1 MKIDNLEIRT
11 NPFKKSPV
19 RKKDGLHQVKIRVF
33 IGSNDYG
40 KFRNKITL
48 EVTILDESNNPVLAS
63 SSEFDNR
70 KSNKTLNLTILRT
83 EAKVK
88 DSVVQMIKDNIKMTS
103 TNLFNYLY
111 KKRKSPK
118 TETVGESEET
128 VWNDEVKKFF
138 DEPIPVSVWEKYKL
152 AVTEDDIDD
161 ITEEELQDIA
171 DGVYFGHFRDKET
184 KRVGSMS
191 FNERYQTG
199 NYDKSNIF
207 ELFGFCWSA
216 NPKNGEPLI
225 TGSYKS
231 LIVQLNDYRFNS
243 KPSQWIKDFN
253 DKWIDNF
260 LRYLVEKG
268 YPAVHLRGY
277 DPFTIVKFR
286 DRFIKADR
294 LPYKEKSFQKV
305 VKHLKRHIDILQKY
319 DLIPY
324 KKNTKL
330 IQASDYL
337 KRRTKN
343 QTYTRREHALTVP
356 EFNFIAET
364 DFKNQ
369 KLNLARDMFVI
380 AVLGGGFRTQEL
392 YNDHLYI
399 QDKRLHIY
407 RKKTNETSTNPIILQ
422 LNDVIKRHN
431 GLPEFLKVDEF
442 RSCLQTIAKQIPL
455 DRIISIPDTLIN
467 SKKGM
472 IKVRICDI
480 FNPYF
485 ARKTC
490 VTILNHIGLSEEEII
505 EFTCHADV
513 RTLKYYKGNMTI
525 EDKERLI
532 NLKLS
537 NMNKSQEN

>member
-63 SSEFDNR
+63 SSEFENR
-70 KSNKTLNLTILRT
+70 KSNKSLNLIILKT
-83 EAKVK
+83 EVKIK
-88 DSVVQMIKDNIKMTS
+88 DSVGQMIKDNTKLTS
-103 TNLFNYLY
+103 TNLFDYLY
-111 KKRKSPK
+111 KKRKSQK
-118 TETVGESEET
+118 TETIPDTEET

-138 DEPIPVSVWEKYKL
+138 NEPVPVSVWEKYKL
-152 AVTEDDIDD
+152 AVIEDD
-161 ITEEELQDIA
+161 TEEIAEEEMQNIA
-171 DGVYFGHFRDKET
+171 DGVYFDHLRDKEI
-184 KRVGSMS
+184 KRVSSMS
-191 FNERYQTG
+191 FNERYKTG
-199 NYDKSNIF
+199 NYDRSNIF
-207 ELFGFCWSA
+207 ELFGFCWSV
-216 NPKNGEPLI
+216 NPKNGESLV

-231 LIVQLNDYRFNS
+231 LIVQLNDYRFNAN
-243 KPSQWIKDFN
+243 PSERVLDFN
-253 DKWIDNF
+253 DEWINKF
-260 LRYLVEKG
+260 LRYLIDKG
-268 YPAVHLRGY
+268 YPVIHERGY
-277 DPFTIVKFR
+277 DPFSIVKYQE
-286 DRFIKADR
+286 RFVKSKR

-337 KRRTKN
+337 KRKSKK
-343 QTYTRREHALTVP
+343 QTYTRREHSLTVQ
-356 EFNFIAET
+356 EFNLIADT
-364 DFKNQ
+364 DFKDQ

-392 YNDHLYI
+392 YNDHLYV
-399 QDKRLHIY
+399 QENRLHIY
-407 RKKTNETSTNPIILQ
+407 RTKTNETSTNPIILQ
-422 LNDVIKRHN
+422 LNDVINRHN
-431 GLPEFLKVDEF
+431 GLPEFLKVDDF
-442 RSCLQTIAKQIPL
+442 RTSLQIIAKQIPL
-455 DRIISIPDTLIN
+455 NRIISIPNTLIN
-467 SKKGM
+467 SDKDL
-472 IKVRICDI
+472 IKVKISEI

-490 VTILNHIGLSEEEII
+490 VTILNHLGLTNEEII

-513 RTLKYYKGNMTI
+513 RTLRYYQGNMTI

-532 NLKLS
+532 NLKLT
-537 NMNKSQEN
+537 NIQTK

>member
-11 NPFKKSPV
+11 NPFKKSPA

-70 KSNKTLNLTILRT
+70 KSNKSLNLIILKT
-83 EAKVK
+83 EVKIK
-88 DSVVQMIKDNIKMTS
+88 DSVVQMIKDNTKLTS

-111 KKRKSPK
+111 KKRKSQK
-118 TETVGESEET
+118 TEIVPDTEET
-128 VWNDEVKKFF
+128 VWNDEVKQFF
-138 DEPIPVSVWEKYKL
+138 DAPVPVSVWEKYKL
-152 AVTEDDIDD
+152 AVIEDDAED
-161 ITEEELQDIA
+161 ITEEEMQNIG
-171 DGVYFGHFRDKET
+171 DGVYVDHFRDKET
-184 KRVGSMS
+184 KRVSSMS
-191 FNERYQTG
+191 FNERYKTG

-207 ELFGFCWSA
+207 ELFGFCWSV
-216 NPKNGEPLI
+216 NPKNGESLV

-231 LIVQLNDYRFNS
+231 LIVQLNDYRFNA
-243 KPSQWIKDFN
+243 KPSERVLDFN
-253 DKWIDNF
+253 DEWINKF
-260 LRYLVEKG
+260 FRYLIDKG
-268 YPAVHLRGY
+268 YPVIHERGY
-277 DPFTIVKFR
+277 DPFSIVKYQE
-286 DRFIKADR
+286 RFVKSKR

-305 VKHLKRHIDILQKY
+305 VKHLKRNIDILQKY

-337 KRRTKN
+337 KRKAKK
-343 QTYTRREHALTVP
+343 QTYTRREHSLTVQ
-356 EFNFIAET
+356 EFNLMADT
-364 DFKNQ
+364 DFKDQ

-392 YNDHLYI
+392 YNDHVYV
-399 QDKRLHIY
+399 QDNRIHIY
-407 RKKTNETSTNPIILQ
+407 RSKTNQTSTNPIFLQ

-431 GLPEFLKVDEF
+431 GLPVFLNVDDF
-442 RSCLQTIAKQIPL
+442 RTCLQTIAQQIPL
-455 DRIISIPDTLIN
+455 DRIISIPDTFIN
-467 SKKGM
+467 SRRDM
-472 IKVRICDI
+472 IKVRIYEI

-490 VTILNHIGLSEEEII
+490 VTMLNYLGLSEEEII
-505 EFTCHADV
+505 EFTSHADK
-513 RTLKYYKGNMTI
+513 RTLKYYKGNITI

-532 NLKLS
+532 NSKLS
-537 NMNKSQEN
+537 SMPMR

>member
-1 MKIDNLEIRT
+1 
-11 NPFKKSPV
+11 
-19 RKKDGLHQVKIRVF
+19 VF

-70 KSNKTLNLTILRT
+70 KSNKSLNLIIMKT
-83 EAKVK
+83 EVKIK
-88 DSVVQMIKDNIKMTS
+88 DSVVQMIKDNTKLTS

-111 KKRKSPK
+111 KKRKSQK
-118 TETVGESEET
+118 TEIVPDTEET
-128 VWNDEVKKFF
+128 VWNDEVKQFF
-138 DEPIPVSVWEKYKL
+138 DAPVPVSVWEKYKL
-152 AVTEDDIDD
+152 AVIEDDAED
-161 ITEEELQDIA
+161 ITEEEMQNIG
-171 DGVYFGHFRDKET
+171 DGVYVDHFRDKET
-184 KRVGSMS
+184 KRVSSMS
-191 FNERYQTG
+191 FNERYKTG

-207 ELFGFCWSA
+207 ELFGFCWSV
-216 NPKNGEPLI
+216 NPKNGESLV

-231 LIVQLNDYRFNS
+231 LIVQLNDYRFNA
-243 KPSQWIKDFN
+243 KPSERVLDFN
-253 DKWIDNF
+253 DEWINKF
-260 LRYLVEKG
+260 FRYLIDKG
-268 YPAVHLRGY
+268 YPVIHERGY
-277 DPFTIVKFR
+277 DPFSIVKYQE
-286 DRFIKADR
+286 RFVKSER

-337 KRRTKN
+337 KRKAKK
-343 QTYTRREHALTVP
+343 QTYTRREHSLTAQ
-356 EFNFIAET
+356 EFNLIADT
-364 DFKNQ
+364 DFKDL

-392 YNDHLYI
+392 YNDHVYVQHNRI
-399 QDKRLHIY
+399 HIY
-407 RKKTNETSTNPIILQ
+407 RSKTNQTSTNPIFLQ

-431 GLPEFLKVDEF
+431 GLPVFLNVDDF
-442 RSCLQTIAKQIPL
+442 RTCLQTIAQQIHL
-455 DRIISIPDTLIN
+455 DRVISIPDTFIN
-467 SKKGM
+467 SRKDM
-472 IKVRICDI
+472 IKVRICEI

-490 VTILNHIGLSEEEII
+490 VTMLNYLGLSEEEII
-505 EFTCHADV
+505 EFTCHADK

-532 NLKLS
+532 NSKLS
-537 NMNKSQEN
+537 SMPMR

>member
-63 SSEFDNR
+63 SSDFDNR
-70 KSNKTLNLTILRT
+70 KSNKTLNLTILKT
-83 EAKVK
+83 EVKIK
-88 DSVVQMIKDNIKMTS
+88 DSVVQMINDNTKLTS

-111 KKRKSPK
+111 KKRKYQK
-118 TETVGESEET
+118 TEITTDTEET

-138 DEPIPVSVWEKYKL
+138 DEPVPVSVWEKYKL
-152 AVTEDDIDD
+152 AVIADGTED
-161 ITEEELQDIA
+161 ITEEEMQDIA
-171 DGVYFGHFRDKET
+171 EGVYLSHNSDKET
-184 KRVGSMS
+184 KEIKSMN
-191 FNERYQTG
+191 FNERYKTE

-207 ELFGFCWSA
+207 ELFGFCWSL
-216 NPKNGEPLI
+216 NSKNGESLV

-231 LIVQLNDYRFNS
+231 LIVQLNDYRFNA
-243 KPSQWIKDFN
+243 KPSEWVKDFN
-253 DKWIDNF
+253 DEWIGRF
-260 LRYLVEKG
+260 FKYLIEKG
-268 YPAVHLRGY
+268 YPVVHFRGY
-277 DPFTIVKFR
+277 DPFTIVKYR
-286 DRFIKADR
+286 DRLIKSKR

-330 IQASDYL
+330 LQASDYL
-337 KRRTKN
+337 KRKSKN
-343 QTYTRREHALTVP
+343 QTYTRREHSLTFQ
-356 EFNFIAET
+356 EFNLIADT
-364 DFKNQ
+364 DFKDS

-399 QDKRLHIY
+399 QDNRLHIY
-407 RKKTNETSTNPIILQ
+407 RTKTNETSTNPIILQ
-422 LNDVIKRHN
+422 LSDVVRRHN
-431 GLPEFLKVDEF
+431 GLPGFLKVDEF

-467 SKKGM
+467 SKKDM

-490 VTILNHIGLSEEEII
+490 VSILNHLGLSEEQLI
-505 EFTCHADV
+505 EFTSHSDT

-525 EDKERLI
+525 DDKERLI
-532 NLKLS
+532 NSKLS
-537 NMNKSQEN
+537 SMQSN

>member
-63 SSEFDNR
+63 SSEFENR
-70 KSNKTLNLTILRT
+70 KSNKSLNLIILKT
-83 EAKVK
+83 EVKIK
-88 DSVVQMIKDNIKMTS
+88 DSVGQMIKDNTKLTS
-103 TNLFNYLY
+103 TNLFDYLY
-111 KKRKSPK
+111 KKRKSQK
-118 TETVGESEET
+118 TETIPDTEET

-138 DEPIPVSVWEKYKL
+138 NEPVPVSVWEKYKL
-152 AVTEDDIDD
+152 AVIEDD
-161 ITEEELQDIA
+161 TEEIAEEEMQNIA
-171 DGVYFGHFRDKET
+171 DGVYFDHLRDKEI
-184 KRVGSMS
+184 KRVSSMS
-191 FNERYQTG
+191 FNERYKTG
-199 NYDKSNIF
+199 NYDRSNIF
-207 ELFGFCWSA
+207 ELFGFCWSV
-216 NPKNGEPLI
+216 NPKNGESLV

-231 LIVQLNDYRFNS
+231 LIVQLNDYRFNA
-243 KPSQWIKDFN
+243 KPSAQVKDFN
-253 DKWIDNF
+253 DEWIDSF
-260 LRYLVEKG
+260 LRYLIEKG
-268 YPAVHLRGY
+268 YPVIHERGY
-277 DPFTIVKFR
+277 DPFTIVKYR
-286 DRFIKADR
+286 DRFVNSER

-337 KRRTKN
+337 KRKSKK
-343 QTYTRREHALTVP
+343 QTYTRREHSLTVQ
-356 EFNFIAET
+356 EFNLIADT
-364 DFKNQ
+364 DFKDQ

-392 YNDHLYI
+392 YNDHLYV
-399 QDKRLHIY
+399 QENRLHIY
-407 RKKTNETSTNPIILQ
+407 RTKTNETSTNPIILQ
-422 LNDVIKRHN
+422 LNDVINRHN
-431 GLPEFLKVDEF
+431 GLPEFLKVDDF
-442 RSCLQTIAKQIPL
+442 RTSLQIIAKQIPL
-455 DRIISIPDTLIN
+455 NRIISIPNTLIN
-467 SKKGM
+467 SDKDL
-472 IKVRICDI
+472 IKVKISEI

-490 VTILNHIGLSEEEII
+490 VTILNHLGLTNEEII

-513 RTLKYYKGNMTI
+513 RTLRYYQGNMTI

-532 NLKLS
+532 NLKLT
-537 NMNKSQEN
+537 NIQTK

>member
-1 MKIDNLEIRT
+1 MRIR
-11 NPFKKSPV
+11 KYVSIRLRKSPV

-70 KSNKTLNLTILRT
+70 KSNKSLNLIILKT
-83 EAKVK
+83 EVKIK
-88 DSVVQMIKDNIKMTS
+88 DSVVQMVNDNTKLAS

-111 KKRKSPK
+111 KKRKSQK
-118 TETVGESEET
+118 TEIIPDTEET

-138 DEPIPVSVWEKYKL
+138 DEPVPVSVWEKFKL
-152 AVTEDDIDD
+152 AVIEDDTED
-161 ITEEELQDIA
+161 ITEEEMQDIA
-171 DGVYFGHFRDKET
+171 NGVYLSHNRDKET
-184 KRVGSMS
+184 KAIKSMS
-191 FNERYQTG
+191 FNERYKTG

-207 ELFGFCWSA
+207 ELFGFCWSV
-216 NPKNGEPLI
+216 NPKNGESLV

-231 LIVQLNDYRFNS
+231 LIVQLNDYRFNA
-243 KPSQWIKDFN
+243 KPSERVLDFN
-253 DKWIDNF
+253 DEWINKF
-260 LRYLVEKG
+260 FRYLIDKG
-268 YPAVHLRGY
+268 YPVIHERGY
-277 DPFTIVKFR
+277 DPFSIVKYR
-286 DRFIKADR
+286 ERFVNSKR

-330 IQASDYL
+330 IQAGDYL
-337 KRRTKN
+337 KRKAKK
-343 QTYTRREHALTVP
+343 QTYTRREHSLTVQ
-356 EFNFIAET
+356 EFNLIADT
-364 DFKNQ
+364 DFKDTN
-369 KLNLARDMFVI
+369 LNLARDMFII

-392 YNDHLYI
+392 YNDHLYV
-399 QDKRLHIY
+399 QDNRLHIY
-407 RKKTNETSTNPIILQ
+407 RTKTNETSTNPIILQ
-422 LNDVIKRHN
+422 LNDVINRHN
-431 GLPEFLKVDEF
+431 GLPEFLIVDDF
-442 RSCLQTIAKQIPL
+442 RTSLQVIGNQIPL
-455 DRIISIPDTLIN
+455 DWIISIPDTFIN
-467 SKKGM
+467 SRKDM
-472 IKVRICDI
+472 IKIKIKDI

-490 VTILNHIGLSEEEII
+490 VTMLNYLGLSEEEII
-505 EFTCHADV
+505 EFTSHADK

-532 NLKLS
+532 QSKLS
-537 NMNKSQEN
+537 SVQINQN

>member
-63 SSEFDNR
+63 SSEFENR
-70 KSNKTLNLTILRT
+70 KSNKSLNLIILKT
-83 EAKVK
+83 EVKIK
-88 DSVVQMIKDNIKMTS
+88 DSVGQMIKDNTKLTS
-103 TNLFNYLY
+103 TNLFDYLY
-111 KKRKSPK
+111 KKRKSQK
-118 TETVGESEET
+118 TEIIPDTEET

-138 DEPIPVSVWEKYKL
+138 NEPVPVSVWEKYKL
-152 AVTEDDIDD
+152 AVIEDD
-161 ITEEELQDIA
+161 TEEIAEEEMQNIA
-171 DGVYFGHFRDKET
+171 DGVYFDHLRDKEI
-184 KRVGSMS
+184 KRVSSMS
-191 FNERYQTG
+191 FNERYKTG
-199 NYDKSNIF
+199 NYDRSNIF
-207 ELFGFCWSA
+207 ELFGFCWSV
-216 NPKNGEPLI
+216 NPKNGESLV

-231 LIVQLNDYRFNS
+231 LIVQLNDYRFNAN
-243 KPSQWIKDFN
+243 PSERVLDFN
-253 DKWIDNF
+253 DEWINKF
-260 LRYLVEKG
+260 LRYLIDKG
-268 YPAVHLRGY
+268 YPVIHERGY
-277 DPFTIVKFR
+277 DPFSIVKYQE
-286 DRFIKADR
+286 RFVKSKR

-337 KRRTKN
+337 KRKSKK
-343 QTYTRREHALTVP
+343 QTYTRREHSLTVQ
-356 EFNFIAET
+356 EFNLIADT
-364 DFKNQ
+364 DFKDQ

-392 YNDHLYI
+392 YNDHLYV
-399 QDKRLHIY
+399 QENRLHIY
-407 RKKTNETSTNPIILQ
+407 RTKTNETSTNPIILQ
-422 LNDVIKRHN
+422 LNDVINRHN
-431 GLPEFLKVDEF
+431 GLPEFLKVDDF
-442 RSCLQTIAKQIPL
+442 RTSLQIIAKQIPL
-455 DRIISIPDTLIN
+455 NRIISIPNTLIN
-467 SKKGM
+467 SDKDL
-472 IKVRICDI
+472 IKVKISEI

-490 VTILNHIGLSEEEII
+490 VTILNHLGLTNEEII

-513 RTLKYYKGNMTI
+513 RTLRYYQGNMTI

-532 NLKLS
+532 NLKLT
-537 NMNKSQEN
+537 NIQTK